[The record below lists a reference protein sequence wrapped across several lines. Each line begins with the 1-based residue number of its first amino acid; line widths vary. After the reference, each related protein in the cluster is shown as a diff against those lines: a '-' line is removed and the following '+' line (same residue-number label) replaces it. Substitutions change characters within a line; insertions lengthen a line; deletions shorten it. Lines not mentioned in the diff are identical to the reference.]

1 KKGFDDL
8 WTNNYSTWS
17 KNIEALL
24 KTHRLW
30 LTTSGRYREPD
41 YVDVENPTQAEIKDW
56 QDWWE
61 TLDAAAGIIYLC
73 LESLQKAHV
82 EDFHSKGDPEGMWD
96 KLKATHQQQKPIT
109 RFTAYDSFFSI
120 QKEDAKSLTDLYSHI
135 TRSMTEI
142 WNLHPAHFGLSQLNE
157 ELQCMALIHAL
168 PHPEYNNFVTSLF
181 FLSEKLTLDGIQTT
195 FHNQENNEK

>member
-1 KKGFDDL
+1 FDDL
-8 WTNNYSTWS
+8 RTDNYSTWS
-17 KNIEALL
+17 KNMEVLL
-24 KTHRLW
+24 KTRRLW
-30 LTTSGRYREPD
+30 LATSGRYREPD
-41 YVDVENPTQAEIKDW
+41 YVDAENPTRAEIKDW

-73 LESLQKAHV
+73 LESSQKAHV

-96 KLKATHQQQKPIT
+96 KLKATYQQRKPIT

-120 QKEDAKSLTDLYSHI
+120 RKEDAESLTDLYSRV

-142 WNLHPAHFGLSQLNE
+142 RNLRPAHFGLSQLNE

-168 PHPEYNNFVTSLF
+168 PRPEYNNFVTLLF
-181 FLSEKLTLDGIQTT
+181 FL
-195 FHNQENNEK
+195 